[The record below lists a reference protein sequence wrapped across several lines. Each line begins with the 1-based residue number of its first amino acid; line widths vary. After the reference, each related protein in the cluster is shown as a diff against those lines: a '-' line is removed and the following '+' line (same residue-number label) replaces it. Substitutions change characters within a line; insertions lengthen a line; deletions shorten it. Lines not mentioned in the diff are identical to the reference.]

1 MYDYFE
7 NNTLPKKSFLIAI
20 VAIFLIVIIL
30 YMVMS
35 VMAPSRKMAELKKQF
50 MTAGTDKKQ
59 PDNRIYTDSA
69 YLALL
74 KDKNFYQARV
84 AMAQTDSVY
93 LTITLPDSLI
103 NLEISGVVVHSSR
116 MTSIS
121 TSKML
126 RKGNDFV
133 ISSLLGSPMRIV
145 KDFATIPKEPIMVK
159 IAPKDT
165 SEYKPDVL
173 PDTSD
178 FEPVSFILIT
188 DAGVDIYIYQEE
200 TGKGDRFKLFTFD
213 LHNRLRYFG
222 RSAASVIRFRIPEY
236 HPRIMIRLPK
246 AEAKA
251 IYRAIPVNGQ
261 VSVYR

>member
-1 MYDYFE
+1 
-7 NNTLPKKSFLIAI
+7 
-20 VAIFLIVIIL
+20 
-30 YMVMS
+30 
-35 VMAPSRKMAELKKQF
+35 
-50 MTAGTDKKQ
+50 MTAGTDKNN
-59 PDNRIYTDSA
+59 PTTGYTLIQLTRHS
-69 YLALL
+69 

-126 RKGNDFV
+126 KKGNDFV

-165 SEYKPDVL
+165 SSTNPM
-173 PDTSD
+173 S
-178 FEPVSFILIT
+178 
-188 DAGVDIYIYQEE
+188 ARYI
-200 TGKGDRFKLFTFD
+200 
-213 LHNRLRYFG
+213 
-222 RSAASVIRFRIPEY
+222 
-236 HPRIMIRLPK
+236 
-246 AEAKA
+246 
-251 IYRAIPVNGQ
+251 
-261 VSVYR
+261 